1 MVYLFENK
9 EKHMKHDLPIFDHLI
24 IPEHELE
31 ISTSRSGGAGG
42 QHVNKTETRVT
53 VRWNVPHSSVLT
65 EEQKNRLVEKLRS
78 RLTDNGDLIIH
89 NSVSRSQEHNKKA
102 ALENLAN
109 VVRAALTIPKKRIKT
124 KEPRA
129 AKQARLEQKT
139 RRSSIKKM
147 RSRKIF
153 DE

>member
-1 MVYLFENK
+1 
-9 EKHMKHDLPIFDHLI
+9 MKHDLPIFNDLV
-24 IPEHELE
+24 IPAHELE

-53 VRWNVPHSSVLT
+53 VRWNIPNSTVIND
-65 EEQKNRLVEKLRS
+65 EQKNRLREKLHS
-78 RLTDNGDLIIH
+78 RLTDAGDLIIH
-89 NSVSRSQEHNKKA
+89 NSEGRSQEQNKKS

-109 VVRAALTIPKKRIKT
+109 LIRSALIIPKKRIKT
-124 KEPRA
+124 KEPKA